1 MTNHAPA
8 FDYPQLLVEVTGEFA
23 DLTRVSDLSAPV
35 AACPGWE
42 VRHLVGHLGRIHA
55 WATAIL
61 RSGRREPFSDGP
73 VQATS
78 PEAAADWYAERAARL
93 CDATVDLDPEEECWN
108 FSGVHQWRGF
118 WPRRQVHET
127 GVHLLDLARAAG
139 GDHVLDPALSG
150 DGVHEVFQVFHPRQA
165 QRGSAVEL
173 VRPIRVVATDL
184 GMSWLLVP
192 DPTSGVRLMPRGGP
206 APAAELD
213 GSAAD
218 LLMVLW
224 KRIDA
229 GAFVGAAATETL
241 RLFLASSHTP

>member
-8 FDYPQLLVEVTGEFA
+8 FDYPQLLGEVTAEFA
-23 DLTRVSDLSAPV
+23 ELTRRSDLAAPV

-55 WATAIL
+55 WATAIVA
-61 RSGRREPFSDGP
+61 SGRREPFSDGP
-73 VQATS
+73 VEATS
-78 PEAAADWYAERAARL
+78 AEAAADWYAEQAHRL
-93 CDATVDLDPEEECWN
+93 CDAVAQLDPEEECWN

-127 GVHLLDLARAAG
+127 HMHLLDLARAAG
-139 GDHVLDPALSG
+139 GDHALDPALSG

-165 QRGSAVEL
+165 ERGFAVEL
-173 VRPIRVVATDL
+173 EQPLRVVATDL

-206 APAAELD
+206 RPVAELD

-224 KRIDA
+224 NRADPIVLA
-229 GAFVGAAATETL
+229 GEGDPATL
-241 RLFLASSHTP
+241 QSFLSSSHTP